1 MGWSQISILLIENGK
16 KVIKNIEYR
25 QPFWGD
31 LLQRQ
36 NQRNG
41 GFIERTD
48 LQIFKKVGEVGV
60 KGKLFW
66 L

>member
-36 NQRNG
+36 RNG

-48 LQIFKKVGEVGV
+48 LQIFKKVGEVGI
-60 KGKLFW
+60 KGKLFR